1 MIIDISS
8 STRACVRSITRRQ
21 GRPLA
26 FRARDEDA
34 FLSDAFEAPV
44 MFLEPD
50 AGDGGARDAG
60 PGEDGSSTV
69 PLV

>member
-1 MIIDISS
+1 M
-8 STRACVRSITRRQ
+8 TRRQ